1 MGDPA
6 LGFVGQPNHCS
17 ILCNSEH
24 DGRALGFWAEEWCG
38 GFISGIAS
46 SGVWGGTQQQSWQS
60 CGQEAST
67 VDELG
72 VWMGAD
78 VKVLRLHQW
87 GSIWEVFDEGFSTSR
102 KLYISH
108 NYSLIFYT
116 LIWRAAMVPLL
127 VLPHKSPS
135 CGGPYP
141 EHGKK
146 NSASTNEHLPSWH
159 QATPTSGPLH
169 QWLSRRSLSS
179 HAVPTRFCA
188 SPTGLLKCGLLP
200 GGFSTLHSGTYSS
213 LLLLLSRFSR
223 VRLCATP

>member
-78 VKVLRLHQW
+78 VKGLRIHQC

-146 NSASTNEHLPSWH
+146 ILLA
-159 QATPTSGPLH
+159 PTSTCHHGTRPLPP
-169 QWLSRRSLSS
+169 QVLCTSGYPGVLSHHTPFPLGSVHHRL
-179 HAVPTRFCA
+179 V
-188 SPTGLLKCGLLP
+188 
-200 GGFSTLHSGTYSS
+200 YSS
-213 LLLLLSRFSR
+213 AVCSQEAFQHSILEHTLL
-223 VRLCATP
+223 CCCC